1 VVYHILSTDILLHPR
16 GLEFVLLSLR

>member
-1 VVYHILSTDILLHPR
+1 VVYHIHSGDILHHPR

>member
-1 VVYHILSTDILLHPR
+1 VYHIHSGDILLHPI